1 MEKLKQIR
9 KLRKGWKIFI
19 AAMLAL
25 IVFGG
30 VGMYVAASSNVKI
43 TMSVGGL
50 TVIKERPQR
59 RCMQVCQERMRM
71 HRSRCRF
78 RKDLSGLH
86 LIHR

>member
-50 TVIKERPQR
+50 TV
-59 RCMQVCQERMRM
+59 
-71 HRSRCRF
+71 
-78 RKDLSGLH
+78 
-86 LIHR
+86 

>member
-50 TVIKERPQR
+50 TVYKGKT
-59 RCMQVCQERMRM
+59 
-71 HRSRCRF
+71 S
-78 RKDLSGLH
+78 KTLYASLSGTDENAQESVPVPERRVCS
-86 LIHR
+86 LIR

>member
-43 TMSVGGL
+43 TMRF
-50 TVIKERPQR
+50 IKEKPQR

>member
-30 VGMYVAASSNVKI
+30 VGMYGCSQLQCQDNDECQWAY
-43 TMSVGGL
+43 GL
-50 TVIKERPQR
+50 
-59 RCMQVCQERMRM
+59 
-71 HRSRCRF
+71 
-78 RKDLSGLH
+78 
-86 LIHR
+86 

>member
-30 VGMYVAASSNVKI
+30 VGMYVAASSNVSIMKSV
-43 TMSVGGL
+43 TKMS
-50 TVIKERPQR
+50 TD
-59 RCMQVCQERMRM
+59 C
-71 HRSRCRF
+71 
-78 RKDLSGLH
+78 
-86 LIHR
+86 